1 MYTYDFTLIVEGTD
15 FVDDDIVNAAYE
27 AGCDD
32 ALLGYTNP
40 VSHALTSP
48 ARRRA
53 WRRLPSP
60 PSPTSRAWMAL
71 R

>member
-15 FVDDDIVNAAYE
+15 FLDDEIVNAVFE

-32 ALLGYTNP
+32 ATVGGHAP

-53 WRRLPSP
+53 WRRRPFP
-60 PSPTSRAWMAL
+60 PSRTSRAWTAL